1 MPTYKYQSVL
11 PTGVSV
17 FGIFDADSE
26 TALAAYLLTRGMTL
40 VACSEVAIDKRL
52 GKPLAAIPRI
62 LQLRIGER
70 IQEAMLTGLP
80 AHVAIAAMANEPF
93 EHPLL
98 MAMPWLSGM
107 AGCAVVVSFLLSIA
121 VPEFVLLLVPA
132 AVFALLT
139 SLGLWIAGYWWL
151 QVRPRD
157 MLLRLS
163 RQMAAGSSEPLMQ
176 DAFVPMEIRSIMNS
190 GMAAE
195 QKSLSVAELLPSLGI
210 MQVQRHLF
218 AMKMVAP
225 FLALLLLIPGGYSVS
240 LIVIPKFKEIFIG
253 FGVELPGLTL
263 IVIGISDLVST
274 LGVPGLIGVV
284 FLTTAVTVTFYS
296 MIIWSPA
303 AEILSVVPML
313 GTSLRLLMQARV
325 ARVLGVLVRNR
336 SSVGDAISVATDASG
351 FREVRRR
358 GKEMATEL
366 RSGKPVNLVCRGLHG
381 LPLSLLLRISDTGNS
396 EHARQETAQ
405 SFMLFASSLEQASWG
420 HGAILAVVVE
430 ILAILVTAVVVS
442 ILVVSMFMPLIKLLN
457 DLSVCVWTSGAWL

>member
-11 PTGVSV
+11 PAGVSV
-17 FGIFDADSE
+17 FGIFDAE
-26 TALAAYLLTRGMTL
+26 NENALAAYLLTRGMTL
-40 VACSEVAIDKRL
+40 VDCSEVAIDKRL
-52 GKPLAAIPRI
+52 GTPLAAIPRI

-70 IQEAMLTGLP
+70 IQEALLTGLP

-107 AGCAVVVSFLLSIA
+107 AGCAVIVSLLLSIA
-121 VPEFVLLLVPA
+121 VPEFVVLLVPA

-139 SLGLWIAGYWWL
+139 CLGLWIAGCWWL

-218 AMKMVAP
+218 ATKMVAP
-225 FLALLLLIPGGYSVS
+225 FLALLLLIPAGYSVS
-240 LIVIPKFKEIFIG
+240 WIVIPKFKEIFIG
-253 FGVELPGLTL
+253 FGVELPGLTML
-263 IVIGISDLVST
+263 VIAISDFVSR
-274 LGVPGLIGVV
+274 LGVPGLFCV
-284 FLTTAVTVTFYS
+284 FFFTTAVAVTFYS
-296 MIIWSPA
+296 MLIWSPA

-325 ARVLGVLVRNR
+325 ARVLGVLVKNN
-336 SSVGDAISVATDASG
+336 SSVGDAISVATAASG

-358 GKEMATEL
+358 GKEMAQEL
-366 RSGKPVNLVCRGLHG
+366 QSGKPVNLVCGGLHG
-381 LPLSLLLRISDTGNS
+381 LPLSLLLRISDQGDS

-405 SFMLFASSLEQASWG
+405 SFMLFAASLEQASWG
-420 HGAILAVVVE
+420 HGSIVAVVVE
-430 ILAILVTAVVVS
+430 ILAIMATAIVVS
-442 ILVVSMFMPLIKLLN
+442 ILVISLFMPLIKLLN